1 MACPVGASNEIKNNL
16 NKYVSIITT
25 LEKHELSANGEKT
38 GIVKTANPEE
48 DWIKMPSKIK
58 IKNIII
64 EKSLFVI
71 H

>member
-48 DWIKMPSKIK
+48 D
-58 IKNIII
+58 
-64 EKSLFVI
+64 
-71 H
+71 